1 MFKIDEEMIGFL
13 ELQKKYVK
21 YFSDYPEDS
30 NFILISKKFPLAEL
44 SNEELRILLTSMFSV
59 KI

>member
-21 YFSDYPEDS
+21 YFKDFHEDK
-30 NFILISKKFPLAEL
+30 NYILIKKTFPISEL
-44 SNEELRILLTSMFSV
+44 SNEELRILLISMFSV
-59 KI
+59 KE